1 MLDRLETKYA
11 QTQGAAP
18 AALGDEQAGLP
29 QVATQSRSRMRPGSM
44 LRRRENR
51 GIDDEWAL
59 AGRSALKQILEQ
71 GLANTPVNGIER
83 AFNPAAANDDPTVR
97 FARSSPQCNSCSL
110 NSLSVSC
117 TRSRLPPLSPV
128 SISRINVHVL
138 SA

>member
-51 GIDDEWAL
+51 GIDDESSGGSL
-59 AGRSALKQILEQ
+59 GPGRK
-71 GLANTPVNGIER
+71 ER
-83 AFNPAAANDDPTVR
+83 TETDT
-97 FARSSPQCNSCSL
+97 
-110 NSLSVSC
+110 
-117 TRSRLPPLSPV
+117 
-128 SISRINVHVL
+128 
-138 SA
+138 